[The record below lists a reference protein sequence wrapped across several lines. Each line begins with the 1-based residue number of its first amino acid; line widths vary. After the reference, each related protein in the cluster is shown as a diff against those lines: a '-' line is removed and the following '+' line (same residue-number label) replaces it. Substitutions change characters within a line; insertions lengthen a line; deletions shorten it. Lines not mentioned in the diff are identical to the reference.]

1 MPKEIDW
8 GGILH
13 KDPTGWL
20 LEEDRPNPGVRY
32 MTLRDLYELPQD
44 ESELVKAGQAV
55 MKTGPVPVILDAQ
68 DPEGFWVKEGPG
80 YNPKYRST
88 VWSLISLAQ
97 LGASPD
103 DPRVRRGCEYYLE
116 HAISKEGAFTMTG
129 SLSGSIYCLT
139 GNLITALIDL
149 GLWSDARLVATL
161 GWLVRS
167 TIGQGSRQQDK
178 PNSPPLYLKSGV
190 SGPVFE
196 CSANNRLPCAWG
208 GLKVM
213 RALTRIPERDRTPEI
228 NQAIKVGTD
237 FFFSRDPADAD
248 YPMGWSEKPNR
259 SWWKFGYPIFYISDM
274 LEILE
279 VLSALG
285 FAADARLDNAF
296 QLLLDKQDDQ
306 GRWPLE
312 YTYNGKTWVDIED
325 KGKPSKWVTLRA
337 LRVIHA
343 RAEATNGL

>member
-1 MPKEIDW
+1 MSKEVAW
-8 GGILH
+8 GGILRSN
-13 KDPTGWL
+13 PTDWL
-20 LEEDRPNPGVRY
+20 LEKDRANPGVRFI
-32 MTLRDLYELPQD
+32 TLRDLYELPQD
-44 ESELVKAGQAV
+44 NSELLKAAQAV
-55 MKTGPVPVILDAQ
+55 MKSGPVPVILDAQ

-88 VWSLISLAQ
+88 VWSLIALAQ
-97 LGASPD
+97 PGASPD

-139 GNLITALIDL
+139 GNLIAALIDL
-149 GLWSDARLVATL
+149 GLYSDARLHAVL
-161 GWLVRS
+161 QWLVRA
-167 TIGQGSRQQDK
+167 TNGQGSRQLDE
-178 PNSPPLYLKSGV
+178 PTASPFYLKSGV
-190 SGPVFE
+190 SGPNFE
-196 CSANNRLPCAWG
+196 CSANNRLPCTWG

-213 RALTRIPERDRTPEI
+213 RALIRIPERDRTPQI
-228 NQAIKVGTD
+228 NQAIKTGTD

-259 SWWKFGYPIFYISDM
+259 SWWKFGYPIFYTSDM

-296 QLLLDKQDDQ
+296 QLLLEKQVDQ

-312 YTYNGKTWVDIED
+312 YTYNGKTWMDVEE

-343 RAEATNGL
+343 RAKGAN

>member
-1 MPKEIDW
+1 MSKEMDW
-8 GGILH
+8 GGILRS
-13 KDPTGWL
+13 DPTGWL
-20 LEEDRPNPGVRY
+20 LEEDQANPAVRY
-32 MTLRDLYELPQD
+32 MTLRDLYELPTD
-44 ESELVKAGQAV
+44 DAKLVKAAQAV
-55 MKTGPVPVILDAQ
+55 MKSGPVPVILEAQ
-68 DPEGFWVKEGPG
+68 EDDGFWVNSGPG

-88 VWSLISLAQ
+88 VWALIALAQ

-103 DPRVRRGCEYYLE
+103 DPGVRRGCEYYLE
-116 HAISKEGAFTMTG
+116 HAISKEGAFTTTG
-129 SLSGSIYCLT
+129 SLSGSAYCLT
-139 GNLITALIDL
+139 GNLIAALIDL
-149 GLWSDARLVATL
+149 GLYGDARLIATL
-161 GWLVRS
+161 GWLVRA
-167 TIGQGSRQQDK
+167 TNGQGSRKQDA
-178 PNSPPLYLKSGV
+178 PNSPPFYLKTGV

-213 RALTRIPERDRTPEI
+213 CALVRIPEGDRTPQI
-228 NQAIKVGTD
+228 NQAIKTGTD

-312 YTYNGKTWVDIED
+312 YTYNGKTWVDVEE

-337 LRVIHA
+337 LRVIRDRVEGA
-343 RAEATNGL
+343 NGS

>member
-1 MPKEIDW
+1 MSKDIDW
-8 GGILH
+8 GGTLRN
-13 KDPTGWL
+13 DPTDWL
-20 LEEDRPNPGVRY
+20 LDEDGANPGVRY
-32 MTLRDLYELPQD
+32 MALRDLYDRPQD
-44 ESELVKAGQAV
+44 DSELVKAGQAV
-55 MKTGPVPVILDAQ
+55 MDGGPVPVILEAQ
-68 DPEGFWVKEGPG
+68 DDAGFWVNSGPG

-88 VWSLISLAQ
+88 VWSLIALAQ

-103 DPRVRRGCEYYLE
+103 DSRVRKGCKYYLE
-116 HAISKEGAFTMTG
+116 HAISQEGAFTTTG
-129 SLSGSIYCLT
+129 SLSGSAYCLT
-139 GNLITALIDL
+139 GNLTSALIDL
-149 GLWSDARLVATL
+149 GLYNGARLNAVL
-161 GWLVRS
+161 EWLVGA
-167 TIGQGSRQQDK
+167 TIGQGSRQSDE
-178 PNSPPLYLKSGV
+178 PNAAPFYLKSGV
-190 SGPVFE
+190 SGPIFE
-196 CSANNRLPCAWG
+196 CSANNRLPCSWG

-213 RALTRIPERDRTPEI
+213 HALTRIPECDRTPHI

-259 SWWKFGYPIFYISDM
+259 SWWKFGYPVFYISDM

-285 FAADARLDNAF
+285 FAADARLDHAF

-312 YTYNGKTWVDIED
+312 YTYNGKTWVDVEE

-343 RAEATNGL
+343 RVEAEN